1 MSTTLNRAQIAT
13 VTALTLLYGVAS
25 LVHFAHNAEFL
36 MDYPNL
42 PSWLTRAQ
50 VYVVWLG
57 ITGLGTLGYVLLRA
71 GRVVAGL
78 FLLGAYAALGLDGLL
93 HYGRAPVAA
102 HTLAMNGT
110 IWFEVLAAAAL
121 LVAVGALAARR
132 LRLGAR

>member
-25 LVHFAHNAEFL
+25 LAHFAHNAEFL

-50 VYVVWLG
+50 VYVAWLG
-57 ITGLGTLGYVLLRA
+57 ITALGALGYVLLRA

-78 FLLGAYAALGLDGLL
+78 FLLGGYAALGLDGLL

-102 HTLAMNGT
+102 HSLAMNAT

>member
-1 MSTTLNRAQIAT
+1 VSTTLNRTQIAT

-36 MDYPNL
+36 MEYPNL
-42 PSWLTRAQ
+42 PSWLTRAE

-57 ITGLGTLGYVLLRA
+57 VTALGVLGYVLLRA

-78 FLLGAYAALGLDGLL
+78 LLLAAYAVLGLDGLL
-93 HYGRAPVAA
+93 HYGRASVAA
-102 HTLAMNGT
+102 HTLTMNAT

-121 LVAVGALAARR
+121 LVAVGVLAARR
-132 LRLGAR
+132 LRPGAR

>member
-1 MSTTLNRAQIAT
+1 VSTTLNRTQIAT

-36 MDYPNL
+36 MDHPNL
-42 PSWLTRAQ
+42 PSWLTRVQ

-57 ITGLGTLGYVLLRA
+57 ITALGVLGYVLLRA

-78 FLLGAYAALGLDGLL
+78 LLLAAYAALGLDGLL
-93 HYGRAPVAA
+93 HYGRAPLAA
-102 HTLAMNGT
+102 HTLAMNAT

-121 LVAVGALAARR
+121 LVVVGVLAARR
-132 LRLGAR
+132 LRPGAR